1 MLLVLWNRQLNPD
14 GTPALA
20 ANGEFKQHVGKPP
33 RPIRVRIEPILAE
46 GQHTLWQISIRPA
59 TPIRRALAQM
69 SWTMPDNQ
77 ARTDTAVM
85 SFRELA
91 DAINTV
97 NATARR
103 VQEISDHEE
112 AYAKNDPD
120 LATLTRQAEEDMNF
134 FPIHYNRDSKSPG
147 R

>member
-1 MLLVLWNRQLNPD
+1 MFVIWERQHNTD
-14 GTPALA
+14 GTMALA
-20 ANGEFKQHVGKPP
+20 ANGEFEQRVGNPP

-46 GQHTLWQISIRPA
+46 GQHTLWQVSIRPA

-69 SWTMPDNQ
+69 AWTMPDNQ
-77 ARTDTAVM
+77 ARTDTAIM
-85 SFRELA
+85 SFRDLD
-91 DAINTV
+91 DAIDTV

-103 VQEISDHEE
+103 VQEISDYAES
-112 AYAKNDPD
+112 YAKNDPD

-134 FPIHYNRDSKSPG
+134 FPIHYNRDAKSPG